1 MLFGGGSEM
10 KLKKLLISMIACVC
24 AVLLYSQTAFAAP
37 QQMAD
42 GNIFD
47 PVFYATAYPDVA
59 AVFGYDPNLMYLHY
73 VLFGQ
78 AEGRLP
84 YDPSLNAAAAP
95 APVTSITQ
103 VQLDVFSALVG
114 HDTVFENG
122 KITEQTSNSIRIQCP
137 EYSCTIRGYGI
148 NVYKDESILFDAA
161 SYAMLN
167 PDLAAVYG
175 TDKNALWNEYK
186 TEGIYQGRPVLGTT
200 LNANAKLMIIQ
211 VASAITTPAMTPD
224 QKVKAVHD
232 WMINYANYDESYM
245 DVSQTVE
252 GFIYNR
258 TAVCAG
264 YAKTFEY
271 FMTVLRIPCET
282 IEGDDHAWNRVAIN
296 GQWFYV
302 DTTWDD
308 PISYYNGVRRDRL
321 KYNYFLISEAQ
332 MNMDHY
338 PESIHD
344 YY

>member
-1 MLFGGGSEM
+1 M
-10 KLKKLLISMIACVC
+10 
-24 AVLLYSQTAFAAP
+24 
-37 QQMAD
+37 
-42 GNIFD
+42 
-47 PVFYATAYPDVA
+47 
-59 AVFGYDPNLMYLHY
+59 
-73 VLFGQ
+73 
-78 AEGRLP
+78 
-84 YDPSLNAAAAP
+84 
-95 APVTSITQ
+95 
-103 VQLDVFSALVG
+103 
-114 HDTVFENG
+114 
-122 KITEQTSNSIRIQCP
+122 
-137 EYSCTIRGYGI
+137 
-148 NVYKDESILFDAA
+148 YKDESILFDAA

-271 FMTVLRIPCET
+271 FMTVLGIPCET